1 MQKAFDRYSVEVW
14 ASAAQGIAAQILFDE
29 AQSFVGRIDFYW
41 GQDPPVSYIWTPN
54 GTTDPAQIYIVLA
67 MSLDLFDPVID
78 LLQHGGPWA
87 VQLWPS
93 GPLTGA
99 STDGYGGLLLT
110 RHDISVPKTALD
122 IRAVRTL

>member
-14 ASAAQGIAAQILFDE
+14 ASVMQGIAAQILFDE
-29 AQSFVGRIDFYW
+29 AQAFVGRIDFYR
-41 GQDPPVSYIWTPN
+41 GEDPPTSYLWHPN
-54 GTTDPAQIYIVLA
+54 GTGDPAQIYIVLA
-67 MSLDLFDPVID
+67 MSLDLLDPVIE

-99 STDGYGGLLLT
+99 STDGYGGVLMT
-110 RHDISVPKTALD
+110 RQDIAVPKTPLD
-122 IRAVRTL
+122 IRAIRAP